1 VADQKTM
8 VALLF
13 GDVVGQ
19 PGSRAL
25 FLGLHS
31 LVKEW
36 RADVVVVN
44 GENAANG
51 FGLNREQTQQFFSL
65 GVDVI
70 TSGNHIWQQDDLRP
84 FLESEKRLLRP
95 ANYPPQA
102 PGHGSVVIEKK
113 GMKVAVLNL
122 QGRQSLPNT
131 DCPFR
136 VGLEAVERLRKQTPI
151 ILVDFHAEATEE
163 KEAMGIYLGG
173 KVSAVVGTHTHVQ
186 TADEKII
193 AGRTA
198 YITDLGLCGP
208 SQSVIGSEVDL
219 SIQRQLTQMPIR
231 SQVADTPPLL
241 QGVAVTIEV
250 ASGKALS
257 IERFSKRYAI

>member
-1 VADQKTM
+1 MAYQKNM

-36 RADVVVVN
+36 KADVVVVN
-44 GENAANG
+44 AENAAAG
-51 FGLNREQTQQFFSL
+51 FGLGRDQAQQLFTL

-84 FLESEKRLLRP
+84 MLDGEKRLLRP
-95 ANYPPQA
+95 ANYPPQVA
-102 PGHGSVVIEKK
+102 GHGSVVIEKRGTK
-113 GMKVAVLNL
+113 IGVLNL
-122 QGRQSLPNT
+122 QGRQSMPNI

-136 VGLEAVERLRKQTPI
+136 IGAAEVRKLRKETPI
-151 ILVDFHAEATEE
+151 ILVDFHAESTEE
-163 KEAMGIYLGG
+163 KEAMGINLDGQ
-173 KVSAVVGTHTHVQ
+173 VSAVVGTHTHVQ
-186 TADEKII
+186 TADEKILK
-193 AGRTA
+193 GGTA

-208 SQSVIGSEVDL
+208 SASVIGSNIEL
-219 SIQRQLTQMPIR
+219 SIKRQLTQMPIR
-231 SQVADTPPLL
+231 SQIADTPPVL
-241 QGVAVTIEV
+241 QGVAVTIDT
-250 ASGKALS
+250 ASGKAVS
-257 IERFSKRYAI
+257 IERFSREYAI

>member
-1 VADQKTM
+1 MADQKTM

-31 LVKEW
+31 LIKEW

-51 FGLNREQTQQFFSL
+51 FGLNREQVQQFLSL

-70 TSGNHIWQQDDLRP
+70 TSGNHIWQQEDLRGM
-84 FLESEKRLLRP
+84 LDSEKRLLRP
-95 ANYPPQA
+95 ANYPPQVV
-102 PGHGSVVIEKK
+102 GHGSVVIDKK
-113 GMKVAVLNL
+113 GFKVAVLNL
-122 QGRQSLPNT
+122 QGRQSMPNT

-136 VGLEAVERLRKQTPI
+136 VGLETIERLRRQTPI

-163 KEAMGIYLGG
+163 KEAMGLFLAG

-186 TADEKII
+186 TADEKIL
-193 AGRTA
+193 GGSTA

-208 SQSVIGSEVDL
+208 SRSIIGSDVAL
-219 SIQRQLTQMPIR
+219 SITRQMTQMPIR
-231 SQVADTPPLL
+231 SQVADTPPVL
-241 QGVAVTIEV
+241 QGVAVTIET
-250 ASGKALS
+250 ATGKAVS
-257 IERFSKRYAI
+257 ITRFSKEYAI

>member
-36 RADVVVVN
+36 RADIVVVN

-51 FGLNREQTQQFFSL
+51 FGLNREQVQQFLSL

-70 TSGNHIWQQDDLRP
+70 TSGNHIWQQEELRGV
-84 FLESEKRLLRP
+84 LDGEKRLLRP
-95 ANYPPQA
+95 ANYPPQV

-113 GMKVAVLNL
+113 GVKVAVLNL
-122 QGRQSLPNT
+122 QGRQSMPNI

-136 VGLEAVERLRKQTPI
+136 VGLDAVERLARQTPV
-151 ILVDFHAEATEE
+151 ILVDFHAEAAEE
-163 KEAMGIYLGG
+163 KEAMGLYLAG

-186 TADEKII
+186 TADEKIL
-193 AGRTA
+193 GGKTA
-198 YITDLGLCGP
+198 YITDIGLCGP
-208 SQSVIGSEVDL
+208 SDSVIGSDVEL
-219 SIQRQLTQMPIR
+219 SITRQLTQMPIR
-231 SQVADTPPLL
+231 SQVADTPPVL
-241 QGVAVTIEV
+241 QGVAVTIETG
-250 ASGKALS
+250 SGRALA
-257 IERFSKRYAI
+257 IERFSKEYAI

>member
-1 VADQKTM
+1 M

-13 GDVVGQ
+13 WDVVGQ

-51 FGLNREQTQQFFSL
+51 FGLNRDQVQQFLAL

-70 TSGNHIWQQDDLRP
+70 TSGNHIWQQEELRTV
-84 FLESEKRLLRP
+84 LDSEKRLLRP
-95 ANYPPQA
+95 ANYPPQVV
-102 PGHGSVVIEKK
+102 GHGSVVIEKK
-113 GMKVAVLNL
+113 GSKVAVLNI
-122 QGRQSLPNT
+122 QGRQSMPNI

-136 VGLEAVERLRKQTPI
+136 TALETVERLRRQTPI
-151 ILVDFHAEATEE
+151 ILVDFHAEASEE
-163 KEAMGIYLGG
+163 KEAMGLYLAG

-193 AGRTA
+193 AGGTA

-208 SQSVIGSEVDL
+208 TRSVIGSDVEL
-219 SIQRQLTQMPIR
+219 SITRQLTQMPIR
-231 SQVADTPPLL
+231 SQVADTSPVL
-241 QGVAVTIEV
+241 QGVAVTIET
-250 ASGKALS
+250 ATGKALS
-257 IERFSKRYAI
+257 ITRFSKEYAI

>member
-1 VADQKTM
+1 M

-31 LVKEW
+31 LIKEW

-51 FGLNREQTQQFFSL
+51 FGLNREQVQQFLSL

-70 TSGNHIWQQDDLRP
+70 TSGNHIWQQEDLRGM
-84 FLESEKRLLRP
+84 LDSEKRLLRP
-95 ANYPPQA
+95 ANYPPQVV
-102 PGHGSVVIEKK
+102 GHGSVVIDKK
-113 GMKVAVLNL
+113 GFKVAVLNL
-122 QGRQSLPNT
+122 QGRQSMPNT

-136 VGLEAVERLRKQTPI
+136 VGLETIERLRRQTPI

-163 KEAMGIYLGG
+163 KEAMGLSLAG

-186 TADEKII
+186 TADEKIL
-193 AGRTA
+193 GGGTA

-208 SQSVIGSEVDL
+208 SRSIIGSDVAL
-219 SIQRQLTQMPIR
+219 SITRQMTQMPIR
-231 SQVADTPPLL
+231 SQVADTPPVL
-241 QGVAVTIEV
+241 QGVAVTIET
-250 ASGKALS
+250 ATGKAVS
-257 IERFSKRYAI
+257 ITRFSKEYAI